1 VYGSRTEMVSTL
13 MLCTLLASAATNCER
28 HMLLTDVFDVTD
40 FLSSHPGGSEKLMQA
55 AGKAVEPYWNVY
67 R

>member
-1 VYGSRTEMVSTL
+1 
-13 MLCTLLASAATNCER
+13 MLCTLLASAATNCDR